1 MSDSVDDL
9 RAHIDAAHAA
19 ADRLVREAEQ
29 RARAAAGDVPD
40 RGWDVPSEHKTEHG
54 AAGAP
59 LELSTVVALLGSVKD
74 ALPAELSAQ
83 LAEALRELLL
93 AVRALIDW
101 YLERLE
107 RPPRPAAP
115 SGRVEDIPIQ

>member
-1 MSDSVDDL
+1 VSDTADL

-19 ADRLVREAEQ
+19 ADRLVREAEA
-29 RARAAAGDVPD
+29 RARATIPD
-40 RGWDVPSEHKTEHG
+40 RGWDVESEHRSEHG

-59 LELSTVVALLGSVKD
+59 LELSTVVTLLG
-74 ALPAELSAQ
+74 ALKEAIPAELSAQ

-107 RPPRPAAP
+107 RPPRPAAA
-115 SGRVEDIPIQ
+115 RTDVEDIPIQ